1 MAGSGLRSSVV
12 KNFGSLFQLFGKSL
26 IKSFMLAIRFRV
38 QSHLK
43 TKLVPKIKK
52 NHIPCQVFSRV
63 SQCFYS
69 CRWVMKA
76 FFFRKN
82 GTMNEIR

>member
-1 MAGSGLRSSVV
+1 MITDTLTMAGSGLRSSVV

-43 TKLVPKIKK
+43 TKLVPKIK
-52 NHIPCQVFSRV
+52 
-63 SQCFYS
+63 
-69 CRWVMKA
+69 
-76 FFFRKN
+76 
-82 GTMNEIR
+82 